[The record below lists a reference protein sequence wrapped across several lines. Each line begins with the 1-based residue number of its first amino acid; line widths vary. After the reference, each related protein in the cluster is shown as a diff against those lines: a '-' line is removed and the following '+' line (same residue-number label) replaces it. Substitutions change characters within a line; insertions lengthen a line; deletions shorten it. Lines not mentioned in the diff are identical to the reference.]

1 MVLGLDDCLYKDWNG
16 KVGRN
21 KANLLAEDQN
31 NTTAKSKGIW
41 VFPIVWMVLTVFSE
55 DLQKAS
61 RDKTE
66 NNNLQMKHVMDSFET
81 QKKKICQK
89 SK

>member
-1 MVLGLDDCLYKDWNG
+1 MTRRGPWEHG
-16 KVGRN
+16 WFRGWMGRN
-21 KANLLAEDQN
+21 KGNLLAEDQN
-31 NTTAKSKGIW
+31 NTKAKSKGIW

-66 NNNLQMKHVMDSFET
+66 NNNLKMKHMMDSFET
-81 QKKKICQK
+81 QKKRKMPK
-89 SK
+89 K

>member
-16 KVGRN
+16 RVGRN

-41 VFPIVWMVLTVFSE
+41 VFPIVWMALTVFS
-55 DLQKAS
+55 KAG

-66 NNNLQMKHVMDSFET
+66 NNNIQMKHMKDSFET
-81 QKKKICQK
+81 QKERKMRKK
-89 SK
+89 

>member
-16 KVGRN
+16 RVGRN

-41 VFPIVWMVLTVFSE
+41 VFAIVWMVLTVFSE

-61 RDKTE
+61 RDIACVADTL
-66 NNNLQMKHVMDSFET
+66 NLLYRESAN
-81 QKKKICQK
+81 
-89 SK
+89 

>member
-1 MVLGLDDCLYKDWNG
+1 MGLDDCLYKDWNG
-16 KVGRN
+16 RVGRN

-41 VFPIVWMVLTVFSE
+41 VFAIVWMVLTVFSE
-55 DLQKAS
+55 HLQKAS

-66 NNNLQMKHVMDSFET
+66 NNNIQMKHMISSGVCQFW
-81 QKKKICQK
+81 KKR
-89 SK
+89 

>member
-1 MVLGLDDCLYKDWNG
+1 MGGWVEI
-16 KVGRN
+16 

-31 NTTAKSKGIW
+31 NSTVKSKGIW

-61 RDKTE
+61 RDETE
-66 NNNLQMKHVMDSFET
+66 NNNLQMKQMMDSFET
-81 QKKKICQK
+81 QKKRKMRK
-89 SK
+89 K

>member
-1 MVLGLDDCLYKDWNG
+1 M
-16 KVGRN
+16 GRN

-41 VFPIVWMVLTVFSE
+41 VFPIVRMVLALFSE
-55 DLQKAS
+55 DLPKAS

-66 NNNLQMKHVMDSFET
+66 NNIKMKHMIDSFEA
-81 QKKKICQK
+81 QKKKKCQK

>member
-1 MVLGLDDCLYKDWNG
+1 MLGLDDCLYKDWNG
-16 KVGRN
+16 RVGRN
-21 KANLLAEDQN
+21 KANLPAEDQN

-41 VFPIVWMVLTVFSE
+41 VFPIVWMVLTVFSK

-66 NNNLQMKHVMDSFET
+66 NNNIQMKQMMDSFET
-81 QKKKICQK
+81 QKKRKMRK
-89 SK
+89 K

>member
-1 MVLGLDDCLYKDWNG
+1 M
-16 KVGRN
+16 GRN

-31 NTTAKSKGIW
+31 NTTAKSKGIL

-55 DLQKAS
+55 DIQKAS

-66 NNNLQMKHVMDSFET
+66 NNNIQMEQMMDSFET
-81 QKKKICQK
+81 QKKRKMRK
-89 SK
+89 K